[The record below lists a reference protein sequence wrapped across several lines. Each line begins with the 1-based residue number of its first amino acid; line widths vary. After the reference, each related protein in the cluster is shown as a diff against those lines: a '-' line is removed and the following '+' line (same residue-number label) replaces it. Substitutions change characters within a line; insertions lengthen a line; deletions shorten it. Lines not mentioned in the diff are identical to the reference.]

1 MNNEKYT
8 LASLPL
14 RGQRYFYVTW
24 DKNKHELGIIKRT
37 FIDSVTDYK

>member
-8 LASLPL
+8 LASLPP

-24 DKNKHELGIIKRT
+24 DKKQTRT
-37 FIDSVTDYK
+37 WNYKADVYR